1 MYFCQLSKDTV
12 LKVQISEKVLKDLE
26 FTTILD
32 QVADCSISE
41 LGRQKILQIKPIEN
55 RADLLEELKATNE
68 YLSSFESD
76 NRIPNHRFDNL
87 YEQIKRLSIDNSY
100 IESKYFLKIASTAET
115 VKELQLF
122 FSKFKDHFPTLFLYS
137 EKIDFHEE
145 IIMEIKK
152 IVSDHGEISDNAS
165 VALRKIR
172 RNKNSIQGK
181 IKNR

>member
-1 MYFCQLSKDTV
+1 MYFCQLYKDTV

-32 QVADCSISE
+32 QVAECSISE

-87 YEQIKRLSIDNSY
+87 YEQTQFSPLN
-100 IESKYFLKIASTAET
+100 TAR
-115 VKELQLF
+115 Q
-122 FSKFKDHFPTLFLYS
+122 FSCCSDKPFTFEAYN
-137 EKIDFHEE
+137 
-145 IIMEIKK
+145 KK
-152 IVSDHGEISDNAS
+152 
-165 VALRKIR
+165 
-172 RNKNSIQGK
+172 
-181 IKNR
+181 

>member
-32 QVADCSISE
+32 QVAECSISE
-41 LGRQKILQIKPIEN
+41 LGRQNILQIKPIEN

-115 VKELQLF
+115 VR
-122 FSKFKDHFPTLFLYS
+122 
-137 EKIDFHEE
+137 
-145 IIMEIKK
+145 
-152 IVSDHGEISDNAS
+152 AS
-165 VALRKIR
+165 AVF
-172 RNKNSIQGK
+172 
-181 IKNR
+181 